1 MKNSRLGLKV
11 TDELRQKLDERADEL
26 KLSISNLI
34 RLCIE
39 HFFEQN
45 SNPTN
50 KGSNQTFEN
59 GSTWF
64 NELVEE
70 KDSRISD
77 LNREI
82 EKKNK
87 QIEEFQ
93 KQQDQAQQIMAMQQK
108 NLDRLTEQNQLLLEA
123 SQEKE
128 EKKVGFWGRLIG
140 QRA

>member
-39 HFFEQN
+39 HYFEQN

-87 QIEEFQ
+87 QIEKF
-93 KQQDQAQQIMAMQQK
+93 I
-108 NLDRLTEQNQLLLEA
+108 
-123 SQEKE
+123 
-128 EKKVGFWGRLIG
+128 F
-140 QRA
+140 

>member
-1 MKNSRLGLKV
+1 MGGRSQSFLVQPVQENPGPLWKTQHNLPVIATPGSCYNYIPQSRIY
-11 TDELRQKLDERADEL
+11 LRIGS
-26 KLSISNLI
+26 KLSWLSSA
-34 RLCIE
+34 
-39 HFFEQN
+39 F
-45 SNPTN
+45 
-50 KGSNQTFEN
+50 

-93 KQQDQAQQIMAMQQK
+93 KQQDQAQQIIAMQQK

-123 SQEKE
+123 SQEV
-128 EKKVGFWGRLIG
+128 KKVGFWGRLIG

>member
-11 TDELRQKLDERADEL
+11 TDELRQKLDDKADEL

-39 HFFEQN
+39 HYFEQN
-45 SNPTN
+45 PKTTN
-50 KGSNQTFEN
+50 KGSNQTFKN

-108 NLDRLTEQNQLLLEA
+108 NLDRLTEQNQLLLQA

>member
-39 HFFEQN
+39 HYFEK
-45 SNPTN
+45 NPKTTN

-59 GSTWF
+59 SSTWF

-87 QIEEFQ
+87 Q
-93 KQQDQAQQIMAMQQK
+93 
-108 NLDRLTEQNQLLLEA
+108 L
-123 SQEKE
+123 
-128 EKKVGFWGRLIG
+128 KKIIK
-140 QRA
+140 